1 MLYVG
6 LKSIKTF
13 INAIKT
19 APSND
24 MLMNSLRKLR
34 HLIELYYY

>member
-1 MLYVG
+1 MRYVR
-6 LKSIKTF
+6 LKNIKIF

-34 HLIELYYY
+34 HLIEF